1 MKKFILKILVFF
13 AVLICCFPA
22 TISAEGNEAKVGDIE
37 YATIQQALNAANDG
51 DTVLLLKDVTS
62 SEGII
67 INKSVILDGN
77 SFTFTYTGVY
87 SGTSS
92 AITIYS
98 PNVTLKKLSVV
109 AKTTRFGISCYA
121 GGTLTFTEV
130 KIYGGSPP
138 EVPTFALLF
147 GSAASESVVN
157 ITDSFIVGNYGITIW
172 GKEMIINIDRSDIRS
187 IENSPDEDYGAIV
200 LSSDGE
206 VGAENTAV
214 NIIDSHIIAFDEN
227 ANHSVA
233 IINAAE
239 TENINIDDDSVVK
252 GKTIKPVAL
261 VVSGFCEYYFESLQ
275 DAVNYAS
282 SKNTYI
288 DIIKDINIENSIS
301 INGKVTI
308 NGNGKT
314 LSSSDKKGIII
325 DTTDEVKINNYK
337 ITGKTEDVIFSG
349 ISIDKKNA
357 NLILDNVSV
366 FADEG
371 FAVVV
376 GETAN
381 LSIKNSNLSGVIALS
396 IFWGTGSVVEVIDT
410 ELIGTNTLPDS
421 SDIFGTIDIAVDDVI
436 INVFGGSITATSQE
450 GKQQQTIVCVV
461 DKMEDAR
468 VYLDAELIIEG
479 TAKIVSID
487 PNSVAPDKV
496 PIIAVRKEYKQQL
509 NNEGYGVTEPNED
522 DMVFID
528 YSIQVFE
535 VTYVAEGTTVA
546 VIGVQNGENVTNPPA
561 VPKKPDYI
569 GAWDHD
575 GTNITENTTVNA
587 VYTEAPVPETGD
599 NINITM
605 WVAMMLLSGLGMV
618 IATIYYRKKR
628 LI

>member
-1 MKKFILKILVFF
+1 M
-13 AVLICCFPA
+13 
-22 TISAEGNEAKVGDIE
+22 
-37 YATIQQALNAANDG
+37 
-51 DTVLLLKDVTS
+51 
-62 SEGII
+62 
-67 INKSVILDGN
+67 
-77 SFTFTYTGVY
+77 
-87 SGTSS
+87 
-92 AITIYS
+92 
-98 PNVTLKKLSVV
+98 
-109 AKTTRFGISCYA
+109 
-121 GGTLTFTEV
+121 
-130 KIYGGSPP
+130 
-138 EVPTFALLF
+138 
-147 GSAASESVVN
+147 
-157 ITDSFIVGNYGITIW
+157 
-172 GKEMIINIDRSDIRS
+172 
-187 IENSPDEDYGAIV
+187 
-200 LSSDGE
+200 
-206 VGAENTAV
+206 
-214 NIIDSHIIAFDEN
+214 
-227 ANHSVA
+227 
-233 IINAAE
+233 
-239 TENINIDDDSVVK
+239 
-252 GKTIKPVAL
+252 
-261 VVSGFCEYYFESLQ
+261 
-275 DAVNYAS
+275 
-282 SKNTYI
+282 
-288 DIIKDINIENSIS
+288 
-301 INGKVTI
+301 
-308 NGNGKT
+308 
-314 LSSSDKKGIII
+314 
-325 DTTDEVKINNYK
+325 
-337 ITGKTEDVIFSG
+337 
-349 ISIDKKNA
+349 
-357 NLILDNVSV
+357 
-366 FADEG
+366 
-371 FAVVV
+371 
-376 GETAN
+376 
-381 LSIKNSNLSGVIALS
+381 
-396 IFWGTGSVVEVIDT
+396 
-410 ELIGTNTLPDS
+410 IGTNTLPDS